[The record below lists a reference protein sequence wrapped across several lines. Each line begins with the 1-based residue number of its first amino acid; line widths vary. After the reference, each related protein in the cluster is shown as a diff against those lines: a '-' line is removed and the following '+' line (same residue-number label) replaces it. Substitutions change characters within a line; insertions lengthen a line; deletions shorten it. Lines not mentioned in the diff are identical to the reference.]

1 MEVKVGDVVPLDW
14 SMTMAELCLALCV
27 DDGAGLEIDR
37 AVVEAVPY
45 MVNVRI
51 TYPLGAL

>member
-14 SMTMAELCLALCV
+14 SVTMAELCLALCV

-51 TYPLGAL
+51 T